1 MNYELRVVIFSEN
14 VVQIRRV
21 FLDELG
27 NPTMIDPESLD
38 LSAESIEE
46 LVATVLHL
54 SASLTKPPLDVNMFI
69 KQDVNDSARKA
80 AEFLK
85 GK

>member
-1 MNYELRVVIFSEN
+1 
-14 VVQIRRV
+14 
-21 FLDELG
+21 
-27 NPTMIDPESLD
+27 MIDPESLD